1 MTKFWSRNKNQ
12 KPLPVYL
19 RLIKY
24 LLLIFAGLTVAV
36 YLLRGL
42 VYFGFWYL
50 SLDFENEEEMRE
62 KFSSRLPAMQQLEQ
76 MQRIDSKLSVMALDF
91 YRITPESRE
100 EIAKSSVGLS
110 EARWREYR
118 NLLAQAKVHSLR
130 INTREKPRVV
140 NFWVN
145 ELSGYAYLEEPP
157 SKNYHTVMECRND
170 GNPGTCYVYLSD
182 HWYLYF
188 RSGRRPKS

>member
-24 LLLIFAGLTVAV
+24 LLLIVVGLTVAV

-62 KFSSRLPAMQQLEQ
+62 KFSRRLPAMQQLER
-76 MQRIDSKLSVMALDF
+76 MQRVDSKLSVMALDF

-110 EARWREYR
+110 EARWQEYR
-118 NLLAQAKVHSLR
+118 RLLAQAKVHSLR
-130 INTREKPRVV
+130 INTREKPRIV

-145 ELSGYAYLEEPP
+145 EFSGYAYLEEPP
-157 SKNYHTVMECRND
+157 PKKYRTLKECKSD
-170 GNPGTCYVYLSD
+170 GNLGTCYVYLSD
-182 HWYLYF
+182 DWYLYF
-188 RSGRRPKS
+188 WSSHRPKS